1 MPYDLDTLEREA
13 RRIVKLWSIENR
25 IPLSYVQAIQLEEH
39 IVLSLGI
46 AVENV
51 QKNGAKPEPKVKPE
65 PKPALECPI
74 CHNAFPVLGRHLW
87 TAHRKDKDW
96 YREYLQNNPVYTEPA

>member
-13 RRIVKLWSIENR
+13 RRIVKLWSLENR
-25 IPLSYVQAIQLEEH
+25 IPLSYAQALQLEEH

-51 QKNGAKPEPKVKPE
+51 QNNGAKPEAKPKPKPE
-65 PKPALECPI
+65 AKPQQECPSVI
-74 CHNAFPVLGRHLW
+74 NRTRF
-87 TAHRKDKDW
+87 
-96 YREYLQNNPVYTEPA
+96 